1 MDKYY
6 QPGEK
11 IKEYSIIDMLGQGR
25 YGIVYLAENNHQE
38 RCVVKQLKKKMLE
51 VTRDKIFYEEQ
62 LLKILNSPKF
72 PKFIERFNDQGVEYF
87 VIEFMSG
94 KVFEDL
100 LFKDNYQFNK
110 REIFEVA
117 DKLLE
122 IIAILHQNNI
132 VHRDIRPP
140 NVIMRENKELVL
152 IDFGLARYMD
162 SNRYVRQQDYW
173 YLGDFLIHL
182 YYSSF
187 IPESEDLIMQEEKPW
202 YEELNLTEEERS
214 FLKKLMGLEDSY
226 SSLDEIH
233 SDLELLK
240 VYLN

>member
-11 IKEYSIIDMLGQGR
+11 IRDYSIIDMLGQGR
-25 YGIVYLAENNHQE
+25 YGIVYLAENNQHE
-38 RCVVKQLKKKMLE
+38 KYVVKQLKKKMLE
-51 VTRDKIFYEEQ
+51 VTREKLFYEEQ
-62 LLKILNSPKF
+62 LLRLLNSPKF
-72 PKFIERFNDQGVEYF
+72 PKFIERFTDQDVEYY
-87 VIEFMSG
+87 VIEFMAG
-94 KVFEDL
+94 IVFEDL

-110 REIFEVA
+110 QEIFEVA

-122 IIAILHQNNI
+122 IIALLHQNNI

-140 NVIMRENKELVL
+140 NVILKENKELVL

-162 SNRYVRQQDYW
+162 SKKYVRQLDYW

-187 IPESEDLIMQEEKPW
+187 IPESEDLTLKEEKPW
-202 YEELNLTEEERS
+202 YEELDLTDKERL

-226 SSLDEIH
+226 TNLDEIH